1 MRKAVVLIVIL
12 GVVGLVVGYL
22 IFART
27 EGGYISLKALLRPS
41 RHLLDELVKKVTGI
55 GTIRRNILVSGA
67 VGAVVGLVLAVAT
80 RRGSAS
86 RRRRR

>member
-41 RHLLDELVKKVTGI
+41 RHALDELVIKVTGI

-67 VGAVVGLVLAVAT
+67 VGAAAGLVLAIAT
-80 RRGSAS
+80 GGRSA
-86 RRRRR
+86 RRRRRR